1 MNLTADNNVFS
12 EDYVKLRKR
21 TTKRIQTTMLTG
33 RIRQS
38 KGQQWF
44 ILFFLVFPF
53 FIIFFED
60 ENNENKSQLRSLRVF
75 ILIPLA

>member
-38 KGQQWF
+38 KGQQ
-44 ILFFLVFPF
+44 
-53 FIIFFED
+53 
-60 ENNENKSQLRSLRVF
+60 
-75 ILIPLA
+75 